1 MPSRRLFLR
10 ASAMT
15 AGVLGTAPG
24 WLLRAAAQGSSKQRI
39 LVVIFQRGAADGLN
53 VVAPFFEPR
62 YYQLRPSINVPR
74 PSGITPTTPAPPI
87 APNVSIDLDGR
98 FALHPSLQPLKPLWD
113 SGQLAIIHAAGSPD
127 ASRSHFDA
135 QEFMECGTAGVKRE
149 DGWLN
154 RALPVGGTGS
164 PLRAVALGNKMPRT
178 LKGDRGALAMNDLS
192 KFQFGDAA
200 TSGILERLYG
210 QSSDAGLKRQGTGLF
225 EAARSLEA
233 IRLQPSTPP
242 QGTQYL
248 GEFGRRLQQVARLI
262 KANVGVEVAF
272 VDMDGWDHHANE
284 VGQLTNMLREFG
296 TSLAAFSRDLGDR
309 MADTVIVT
317 MSEFGRTAAENGNGG
332 TDHGHGG
339 VMMVLG
345 GSVRGGSMYGPWPGL
360 EPEQLFEQRDLAV
373 TTDFRDVLGELVR
386 DHMGQKTDTV
396 FPDYTVGKG
405 LGLLKT

>member
-1 MPSRRLFLR
+1 MPSRRRFLR
-10 ASAMT
+10 TSALT

-24 WLLRAAAQGSSKQRI
+24 WLLRAAAQGSSNRRI

-62 YYQLRPSINVPR
+62 YYQLRPSVNVAR
-74 PSGITPTTPAPPI
+74 PAATP
-87 APNVSIDLDGR
+87 NSSIDLDGR

-113 SGQLAIIHAAGSPD
+113 SGQLAIVHATGSPD
-127 ASRSHFDA
+127 SSRSHFDA
-135 QEFMECGTAGVKRE
+135 QEFMECGTPGVKRE

-154 RALPVGGTGS
+154 RALPASSSNGS
-164 PLRAVALGNKMPRT
+164 PMRAIALGTKMPRT
-178 LKGDRGALAMNDLS
+178 LKGERSALAVNDLS

-210 QSSDAGLKRQGTGLF
+210 QSADAGLKKQGTGIF
-225 EAARSLEA
+225 EAARAIEA
-233 IRLQPSTPP
+233 IRQQPSAPP
-242 QGTQYL
+242 AGGQYL

-284 VGQLTNMLREFG
+284 MGQLTNMLREFG
-296 TSLAAFSRDLGDR
+296 TSLAAFSRDLGDK
-309 MADTVIVT
+309 MADTAIVT

-332 TDHGHGG
+332 TDHGHGS

-345 GSVRGGSMYGPWPGL
+345 GPVRGGAMYGTWPGL

-386 DHMGQKTDTV
+386 EHLGQKTDLV
-396 FPDYTVGKG
+396 FPGYTVGKG
-405 LGLLKT
+405 LGLIKT